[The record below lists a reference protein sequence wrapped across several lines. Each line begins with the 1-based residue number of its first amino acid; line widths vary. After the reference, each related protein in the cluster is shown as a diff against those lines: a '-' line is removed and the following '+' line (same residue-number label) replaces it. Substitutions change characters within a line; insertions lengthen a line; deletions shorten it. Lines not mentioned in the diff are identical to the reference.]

1 MDLDM
6 VDGSLTCIRITKL
19 SKILVI
25 DIKSDHPKF
34 QFDLKSVTVLLVR
47 VIIYGSYESLFMTH
61 KNDLYIFT
69 LVSSLVISIVS
80 GMHGVYSFP
89 KYSEQ
94 SG

>member
-1 MDLDM
+1 M
-6 VDGSLTCIRITKL
+6 VYGTRTCIRITKL

-34 QFDLKSVTVLLVR
+34 QFDLKSMTVLRVR
-47 VIIYGSYESLFMTH
+47 VII
-61 KNDLYIFT
+61 NDLHIFT